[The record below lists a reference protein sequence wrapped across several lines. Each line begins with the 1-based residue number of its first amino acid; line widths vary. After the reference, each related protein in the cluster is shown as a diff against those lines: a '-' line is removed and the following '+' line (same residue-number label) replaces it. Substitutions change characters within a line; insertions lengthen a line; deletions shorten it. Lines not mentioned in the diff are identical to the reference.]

1 VQVDC
6 WLVGGRAY
14 SGVERDLIVRRFSS
28 RSSRN
33 ESIRD
38 DRSLFLNIPS
48 PESEPTESHLSSA
61 CIRCALLLDYSLQI
75 LLRSLRTVVE
85 IFL

>member
-1 VQVDC
+1 LLSATRVRVDDV

-14 SGVERDLIVRRFSS
+14 CGVEKDLIVRRFSS

-38 DRSLFLNIPS
+38 DRSLFLSIQAPNLSLPKVIYH
-48 PESEPTESHLSSA
+48 HLL
-61 CIRCALLLDYSLQI
+61 ALVVRAPIIYNSLHI
-75 LLRSLRTVVE
+75 LYL
-85 IFL
+85 